1 MRPTHI
7 LAAAI
12 LTFVIVSSPA
22 CRDGATS
29 AQTQGTAT
37 ASATSESVAPAPEG
51 KLTSSPKPADGSV
64 RAEPATK
71 DVPRAKWK
79 RSGPFKFKF
88 LDYDFGDM
96 RDTEKRSVVY
106 EFFNAED
113 HPVRILEVKKTC
125 GCTFPELE
133 LRVYQPGENGRL
145 KVTFDGNHR
154 QGQDLK
160 HVTIVTDN
168 VEDPL
173 AKVSFKAY
181 VIARIAIE
189 PRSVFLGMLSRGEAS
204 PEKDFRIVSRNLDL
218 KIESVES
225 GDPDRFPIEQGETER
240 SVDHGDDVVI
250 YNFTTSFKGD
260 FAIDQHKTILKIKTN
275 DKEKKYINVVALA
288 QVVGPINVV
297 PFKLQLRGV
306 LPNEEFTHKIQL
318 GPRAKETRFTIKEAR
333 LIGVQKE
340 LNLELKQLPVDPK
353 RNGWVALEL
362 TGKTPAQVDKK
373 LGFPVKGSIFIRTDL
388 AEQPEII
395 IPLSGVFRY

>member
-1 MRPTHI
+1 MRPTQI
-7 LAAAI
+7 LATAI
-12 LTFVIVSSPA
+12 LAFATLFSAACSDASS
-22 CRDGATS
+22 S
-29 AQTQGTAT
+29 AQTTNSSNAAEAT
-37 ASATSESVAPAPEG
+37 ADASTPSAA
-51 KLTSSPKPADGSV
+51 KLTSSPKPSDSGV
-64 RAEPATK
+64 RAEPTTE
-71 DVPRAKWK
+71 DVPKAKWK

-88 LDYDFGDM
+88 VDYDFGDM

-106 EFFNAED
+106 DFFNAED
-113 HPVRILEVKKTC
+113 HPVRILEVKKSC
-125 GCTFPELE
+125 GCTYPELE
-133 LRVYQPGENGRL
+133 LRVYQPGEEGHL

-168 VEDPL
+168 PEEPL

-181 VIARIAIE
+181 IIARIAIE

-204 PEKDFRIVSRNLDL
+204 KPKDFRIVSRNLDL
-218 KIESVES
+218 QIESIES
-225 GDPDRFPIEQGETER
+225 GDPDRFPLTQGKVEHT
-240 SVDHGDDVVI
+240 VDHGDDVVV

-275 DKEKKYINVVALA
+275 DKEKKHINVVVLA

-318 GPRAKETRFTIKEAR
+318 GPRAKDTRFAIKEAR
-333 LIGVQKE
+333 LIGTQKE
-340 LNLELKQLPVDPK
+340 LHLELKQLPVDPK

-362 TGKTPAQVDKK
+362 TGKTPARVDKK
-373 LGFPVKGSIFIRTDL
+373 LGFQVKGSIYIRTDL

-395 IPLSGVFRY
+395 IPLSGLFRY

>member
-1 MRPTHI
+1 MRPTHALAVSI
-7 LAAAI
+7 LAIATLLSAAC
-12 LTFVIVSSPA
+12 TDDSSA
-22 CRDGATS
+22 
-29 AQTQGTAT
+29 AQTNGSSGA
-37 ASATSESVAPAPEG
+37 AAVSESDSTSPEA
-51 KLTSSPKPADGSV
+51 KLTSSPKPSKSGV
-64 RAEPATK
+64 RAEPETE
-71 DVPRAKWK
+71 DVPKAKWK

-113 HPVRILEVKKTC
+113 HPVRILEVKKSC
-125 GCTFPELE
+125 GCTYPELE
-133 LRVYQPGENGRL
+133 LRVYQPGEDGKL

-160 HVTIVTDN
+160 HVTILTDN
-168 VEDPL
+168 PEDPI

-204 PEKDFRIVSRNLDL
+204 KEKDFRIVSRNLDL
-218 KIESVES
+218 KIESFES
-225 GDPDRFPIEQGETER
+225 SDPERFPLTQGKVEHT
-240 SVDHGDDVVI
+240 VDHGDDVVV

-306 LPNEEFTHKIQL
+306 LPNKEFTHKIQL
-318 GPRAKETRFTIKEAR
+318 GPRAKETRFKIKEAR
-333 LIGVQKE
+333 LIGAQKE
-340 LNLELKQLPVDPK
+340 LHLNLKQLPIDPK

-373 LGFPVKGSIFIRTDL
+373 TGFQVKGSIYIRTDL